1 MMRLVRPALMM
12 RIARLAL
19 GPSLVLIFALAI
31 PNALAAPNEIKLPPE
46 TAKLRPSKLPGY
58 ALALQK
64 CMICHSVDYIDYQ
77 PPGMNQTQWT
87 AEVAKMQHAFGAP
100 ISDDE
105 VKQIGAY
112 LAVVYGTAKATD
124 ASVMAASNAATTPA
138 AAASS
143 ASAETT
149 TSMSSTAIDVQAL
162 LNAHAC
168 LGCHAIDKKS
178 SDVLPRRRGQIQGR
192 CASADQARSQHSP
205 RRRWA
210 SGPGADAAKRRL
222 EWCSRRRW
230 PSLC

>member
-1 MMRLVRPALMM
+1 
-12 RIARLAL
+12 
-19 GPSLVLIFALAI
+19 VLIFALAI

-168 LGCHAIDKKS
+168 LGCHAIDKKVLRS
-178 SDVLPRRRGQIQGR
+178 YRDVARQMRVD
-192 CASADQARSQHSP
+192 AQARLSSKP
-205 RRRWA
+205 VPAKGCRA
-210 SGPGADAAKRRL
+210 GARCRCRQAPA
-222 EWCSRRRW
+222 
-230 PSLC
+230 